1 MPEKEKNKT
10 QKKNKKKRAKKKD
23 QRKNKK
29 SKTRFFVTI
38 IFRHI
43 RNAQEKINIIR
54 KGKVIT

>member
-10 QKKNKKKRAKKKD
+10 PKKNKKKRAKKKT
-23 QRKNKK
+23 KEKTKK

-43 RNAQEKINIIR
+43 RNVRKQITLIK